1 MPAIGTE
8 NRQYGERMI
17 RFFLAI
23 CMVFSSLI
31 TTGEALCQPKKD
43 TLVVCLGKARPKS
56 LDPAV
61 SNTRQVLT
69 LYHNWGDTLFYRDPE
84 NGKIVPCL
92 AESYR
97 LLDNGGILLS
107 LRKGVTFHNGEP
119 FNAKALKFS
128 VELLKKPG
136 SRVSRYLAGIKNVV
150 VLDDHTVQVEVVKP
164 IPTLL
169 QLLANVLFIYP
180 PDYYHQVGKEG
191 FGKHPVGTGPY
202 RLVSRKSPLEIH
214 FKAYDGYFGGPKGK
228 ARIPKLKI
236 LTIGETIPQM
246 EALISGKVDLIRSGC
261 VNPEQAPFL
270 KQTDH
275 VKILSAKILRV
286 YFLCMD
292 AKGRSGET
300 PFKDKKVRQAVN
312 HAINREG
319 ISKNAFNGFATVSG
333 SVTSPLHFGHENDVA
348 QYPYDPAK
356 ARKLLAEAGY
366 PKGFDMDFYAINNES
381 AAETIVADLKAVGIR
396 ANAKWMMGKWDQ
408 LYKKFLA
415 GEIPLA
421 FLTWGS
427 YSIFDAGALMNHFF
441 MADSSACYGTT
452 PEIHDLLKQA
462 SATQNREKRKRL
474 FSKAQKQIAEQ
485 AFWAPICSVEVIC
498 AMQKGLR
505 FQPAIDEIDRYFTAE
520 WPSN

>member
-1 MPAIGTE
+1 
-8 NRQYGERMI
+8 MI
-17 RFFLAI
+17 RFFLTI
-23 CMVFSSLI
+23 CMVFLSLI
-31 TTGEALCQPKKD
+31 TAGDAFCQPKKD
-43 TLVVCLGKARPKS
+43 TLVVCLGKAPPKS

-69 LYHNWGDTLFYRDPE
+69 LYHNWGDTLLYRDPVDGE
-84 NGKIVPCL
+84 IMPCL

-97 LLDNGGILLS
+97 LLDNSGILLS

-119 FNAKALKFS
+119 FNAGAVKFS
-128 VELLKKPG
+128 VELLKKSD
-136 SRVSRYLAGIKNVV
+136 SRVSGYLADIKDVIIV
-150 VLDDHTVQVEVVKP
+150 DDHTVRIDVVKP

-180 PDYYHQVGKEG
+180 PGYYHQVGKEG
-191 FGKHPVGTGPY
+191 FGQHPVGTGPY
-202 RLVSRKSPLEIH
+202 QFVSRKSPLEIH
-214 FKAYDGYFGGPKGK
+214 FKAYNGYFGGPKGK
-228 ARIPKLKI
+228 AHIPKLKI
-236 LTIGETIPQM
+236 LSIGETVPQM

-270 KQTDH
+270 KRSDQ
-275 VKILSAKILRV
+275 VKILSTKSLRV

-319 ISKNAFNGFATVSG
+319 ISKNAFNGFAVVSG
-333 SVTSPLHFGHENDVA
+333 SVISPLHFGYENHVV

-356 ARKLLAEAGY
+356 AGKLLAEAGY
-366 PKGFDMDFYAINNES
+366 PKGFDIDFYAINNES
-381 AAETIVADLKAVGIR
+381 AAESIVEDLKAVGIR
-396 ANAKWMMGKWDQ
+396 VNAKWMMGKWDQ
-408 LYKKFLA
+408 MYQKFLA

-427 YSIFDAGALMNHFF
+427 YSIFDAGALMDHFF
-441 MADSSACYGTT
+441 MADSKACYGTT
-452 PEIHDLLKQA
+452 PEIDRFLKQA
-462 SATQNREKRKRL
+462 NNTQDREERKRL

-485 AFWAPICSVEVIC
+485 AFWVPICSVEVIC
-498 AMQKGLR
+498 AMQKDLR
-505 FQPAIDEIDRYFTAE
+505 FQPAMDEIDRYFMAS